1 MLLLLSETDEEVD
14 SDSDIE
20 KNCHHELRRLLRI
33 GESKREGWSSVLIF
47 DTKGNSQW
55 R

>member
-20 KNCHHELRRLLRI
+20 MNCEHELRRLLRI
-33 GESKREGWSSVLIF
+33 GERKREGWA
-47 DTKGNSQW
+47 
-55 R
+55 